1 MTVKKNPITIIAYR
15 LLRIVYCLLPIAYCL
30 FIMGCGKK
38 NIRDYYFPLTQLRE
52 KPMVYE
58 YEFKTRDTSLRLYS
72 YFQTIVQGDSVSF
85 VGTDYDPDFQ
95 VMMMRRE
102 QMLSNGMKL
111 KDLRYYGSDSTGK
124 AIEMKAAVT
133 GGAVFPFEVKDSNG
147 VFINIIKY
155 KDPKDSTHETTL
167 TRNFRFLRTTVYDYK
182 NQKYDAVEF
191 EKKDEQAE
199 HDLKQ
204 GGWQHVYKVTEI
216 YAKGLGLVY
225 SKRYVTDVD
234 VIEIRLVDVYSM
246 EDLEKKF
253 KTHLEGVVK

>member
-1 MTVKKNPITIIAYR
+1 MSIRYF
-15 LLRIVYCLLPIAYCL
+15 LLPIIYCML
-30 FIMGCGKK
+30 TIGCGKK
-38 NIRDYYFPLTQLRE
+38 NIREYYYPLTQLRE

-58 YEFKTRDTSLRLYS
+58 YEFKTRDTSFRLYS
-72 YFQTIVQGDSVSF
+72 YFQTVVQGDSVSF
-85 VGTDYDPDFQ
+85 VGTDYDPNFQ

-111 KDLRYYGSDSTGK
+111 QDLRYYGSDSTGK
-124 AIEMKAAVT
+124 AIEMKASVT

-155 KDPKDSTHETTL
+155 RDPKDSTHETTL
-167 TRNFRFLRTTVYDYK
+167 TRNLRFLRTTTYDYK
-182 NQKYDAVEF
+182 NQKYDALEF

-199 HDLKQ
+199 RDLKQ
-204 GGWQHVYKVTEI
+204 GGWQHVFKVKEI

-225 SKRYVTDVD
+225 SKRAVTEEDAV
-234 VIEIRLVDVYSM
+234 EIILVDVYTM

-253 KTHLEGVVK
+253 KTHLERNVK

>member
-1 MTVKKNPITIIAYR
+1 MSIQNR
-15 LLRIVYCLLPIAYCL
+15 LLQTAYCLLPIVYCLLL
-30 FIMGCGKK
+30 MGCGKK
-38 NIRDYYFPLTQLRE
+38 NIREYYYPLTQLRD

-58 YEFKTRDTSLRLYS
+58 YAFKTRDTSFRLYS
-72 YFQTIVQGDSVSF
+72 YFQTVVQGDSISF
-85 VGTDYDPDFQ
+85 VGTDYDPNFQ

-111 KDLRYYGSDSTGK
+111 QDLRYYGSDSTGK
-124 AIEMKAAVT
+124 AIEMKALVT

-155 KDPKDSTHETTL
+155 RDPKDSTHETTL
-167 TRNFRFLRTTVYDYK
+167 TRNLRFLRTTTFNYK
-182 NQKYDAVEF
+182 NQKYEALEF
-191 EKKDEQAE
+191 EKNEEQAE

-204 GGWQHVYKVTEI
+204 GGWQHVFKIKEI

-225 SKRYVTDVD
+225 SKRAVTEDDAV
-234 VIEIRLVDVYSM
+234 EITLVDVYTM

>member
-1 MTVKKNPITIIAYR
+1 MSIKN
-15 LLRIVYCLLPIAYCL
+15 CQSPIAYCL
-30 FIMGCGKK
+30 LFTAYCLFTIGCGKK
-38 NIRDYYFPLTQLRE
+38 NIREYYFPLTQLRD

-58 YEFKTRDTSLRLYS
+58 YEFKTRDTSFRLYS
-72 YFQTIVQGDSVSF
+72 YFQTVVQGDSVSF
-85 VGTDYDPDFQ
+85 VGTDYDPNFQ

-111 KDLRYYGSDSTGK
+111 QDLRYYGSDSTGK
-124 AIEMKAAVT
+124 AIEMKASVT

-147 VFINIIKY
+147 IFINIIKY
-155 KDPKDSTHETTL
+155 RDPKDSTHETTL
-167 TRNFRFLRTTVYDYK
+167 TRNLRFLRTTTYEYK
-182 NQKYDAVEF
+182 NKKYEALEF

-199 HDLKQ
+199 RDLTQ
-204 GGWQHVYKVTEI
+204 GGWQHVFKVKEI

-225 SKRYVTDVD
+225 SKRAVTEVD
-234 VIEIRLVDVYSM
+234 AVEIVLMDIYTM